1 MKGDP
6 VLALLVVIGGGAL
19 LTMFITPWARIGHR
33 AHLII
38 HSASRRAWA
47 WAHTD
52 RCKLCNPEPADGDIG
67 WADFLA
73 IHEEL
78 LPRKTERAS

>member
-1 MKGDP
+1 VRGDP
-6 VLALLVVIGGGAL
+6 IVALMFPLGGFIILAAFLP
-19 LTMFITPWARIGHR
+19 PWARIGHR

-52 RCKLCNPEPADGDIG
+52 RCKLCQPEPADSDIG

-78 LPRKTERAS
+78 LPGKTERAS